1 MHIDPASSLRTV
13 RLLRRARQSET
24 IDSTMTASTTTTTTP
39 RSSAVAIIIAMAAM
53 ASSSCAVPTMAEPAS
68 AFVVVPVPPG
78 APFVSV
84 AGGGG
89 RRVSSSSVVLA
100 AASTKDEATSTTTMK
115 DDDDGTV
122 VQEYRNGVTEILSNF
137 MQKTDDDYDDSPSD
151 GDGTITNNNNP
162 LTSIDFD
169 APKFRRVDLDTLAE
183 ILDFELSEREWFVT
197 GNVNPIYFADEFR
210 FQDPDV
216 KVDGIEDYA
225 RGVRKLFDQK
235 TSRAEIISTSANPSV
250 GPDVITVKWRLS
262 GRVNIGPGL
271 VIKPYVCYT
280 DFKVDLSTGLIVFQ
294 EDRFDIPGYDIL
306 ISAILPWLIPTP
318 LLADPA
324 PEVEPRVVPMPAALS
339 GEGDR
344 GGSSSSPLDKIL
356 SFFGGTGGS
365 N

>member
-1 MHIDPASSLRTV
+1 
-13 RLLRRARQSET
+13 
-24 IDSTMTASTTTTTTP
+24 MTATTTTTTTTTL
-39 RSSAVAIIIAMAAM
+39 RSSAVAIIAMVAA
-53 ASSSCAVPTMAEPAS
+53 SSCAVPTMAEPAS
-68 AFVVVPVPPG
+68 AFVPVVVPVPGAARTTRVGGG
-78 APFVSV
+78 APFV
-84 AGGGG
+84 AG
-89 RRVSSSSVVLA
+89 VSSPSIVLA
-100 AASTKDEATSTTTMK
+100 AASTKDEATSTTTKMG
-115 DDDDGTV
+115 DDDDGSV

-137 MQKTDDDYDDSPSD
+137 MQKTNDDDDDDDAPS
-151 GDGTITNNNNP
+151 TNNNP

-169 APKFRRVDLDTLAE
+169 APKFRGVDLDTLAE

-250 GPDVITVKWRLS
+250 GPDAITVTWRLS
-262 GRVNIGPGL
+262 GKVNIGPGL
-271 VIKPYVCYT
+271 PIKPYVCYT
-280 DFKVDLSTGLIVFQ
+280 DFTVDESTGLIVFQ